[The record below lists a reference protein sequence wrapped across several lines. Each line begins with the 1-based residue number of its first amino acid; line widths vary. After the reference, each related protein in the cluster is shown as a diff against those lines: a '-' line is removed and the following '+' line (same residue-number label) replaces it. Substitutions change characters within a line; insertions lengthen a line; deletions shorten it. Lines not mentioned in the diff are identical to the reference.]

1 MIGGNKKFKKID
13 YKNKKFENPFFD
25 KKKKPLKKRKIKI
38 TSNLKTKIY
47 ILLGFLLIAFILWVF
62 FYSSIFSIQKITVEG
77 TIRIE
82 PDEIAN
88 IAKEQLKEKK
98 LFLFTQDNIFFFN
111 TKELKNK
118 LMDKYNFKEI
128 KIFAKKPG
136 TINIKVLEKSYAY
149 VWKEDDKYYYVDID
163 GYIIKEINIPDIP
176 KNRYPL
182 IENIGMNKIYENQ
195 VVIDKNKINFISEIF
210 SYLQEGNSYGIE
222 IEIFQIGDD
231 DKKIILKIVG
241 GPEIYFNSAETAD
254 EQFTKLIIIKDEKL
268 KSDFF
273 SKTYIDLRY
282 GDKVYYR

>member
-241 GPEIYFNSAETAD
+241 GPEIYFNSTETAD